1 MASPTRSSRRWRR
14 LAAVI
19 LVACIAA
26 STASGSSGREAFRA
40 CLVIGPQ
47 LPGDLTSAPLAADG
61 LRAASRP
68 GVVVRLV
75 ASPSP
80 EGYERS
86 LRSCVQWGAGITIGV
101 GFSIAPALDTVAA
114 AFPSKRFAAV
124 GVDVASLAHRPANV
138 VGVLFRDEQAGYLAG
153 YAAGLWAKAR
163 QGKAVG
169 SVGGL
174 KIPPV
179 DRFIAGFQFG
189 ATRADRAVQT
199 LNAYA
204 DGFSGTAKCRQRA
217 LEQIARG
224 SVVEF
229 AVAGGCGAG
238 AVAAAGQ
245 HGVYAIDT
253 AEHLTRR
260 TGDRWLMTTAV
271 DRADVAVRSVIG
283 SAVAGPTPPGAN
295 VILGAAQGGVGYGAW
310 SPTVPVSIRSAV
322 ARQLRLLK
330 TGRIAGI
337 PTSPD

>member
-1 MASPTRSSRRWRR
+1 MASLTRSSRRWRR
-14 LAAVI
+14 VAAVI
-19 LVACIAA
+19 LVCCIPA
-26 STASGSSGREAFRA
+26 SAASGSSGREAFRA
-40 CLVIGPQ
+40 CLVTGPQ
-47 LPGDLTSAPLAADG
+47 VPGDLTSAPLAADG

-68 GVVVRLV
+68 GVAVRLV
-75 ASPSP
+75 ASPSA
-80 EGYERS
+80 EGYARS
-86 LRSCVQWGAGITIGV
+86 LRSCVGWGAGITIGV

-114 AFPSKRFAAV
+114 AFPNKRFAAV
-124 GVDVASLAHRPANV
+124 GVDVASLAHRPGNV

-153 YAAGLWAKAR
+153 YAAGLWAKAQ

-179 DRFIAGFQFG
+179 DRFIAGFEFG
-189 ATRADRAVQT
+189 ATRADRNVQT
-199 LNAYA
+199 LSTYA
-204 DGFSGTAKCRQRA
+204 GAFSGTAKCRQRA

-229 AVAGGCGAG
+229 AVAGRCGSG
-238 AVAAAGQ
+238 AVAAAGE
-245 HGVYAIDT
+245 HGVYAID
-253 AEHLTRR
+253 AAGSSTRR
-260 TGDRWLMTTAV
+260 AGDPWLMTTAV
-271 DRADVAVRSVIG
+271 ERADVAVRSVID
-283 SAVAGPTPPGAN
+283 SAVAGPTRPGAN

-310 SPTVPVSIRSAV
+310 SPTVPASIRSAV